1 MSEEKFKSQHLLTLR
16 GEQTTIEILAEKKK
30 AMGPGSL
37 IDGKMYSRIKGKNYN
52 SSLSFKII
60 LRKELVSKLKEA
72 GLLIGSQYKPYDYG
86 DKDIEVLNIG
96 DRNRLISAITDAKIK
111 EKSIKFVSL
120 VHGSNS
126 NLPNTTLNANGTL
139 RCWKCSISM
148 SFDDYIRY
156 VQSIPTDSSK
166 TCKIVKTCP
175 KDTKRGLNL
184 IKSLDDFSLETVR
197 GVFKILK
204 ANAGTGK
211 SSKILG
217 KAIDDPT
224 RPYLVL
230 APFIKDCE
238 AICGMYPSMIR
249 QFGGSENR
257 TREMNSHMMVKS
269 FNTFGFGHYNDN
281 VRAFFKGCIGQ
292 GGNNHR

>member
-1 MSEEKFKSQHLLTLR
+1 MTHAFKATLPPLSLKVPEGPESKSNKSPEKKTIGEILSSPETYNYSIRTGELLGQNTHLIVIDIDLKVGTHKITADKLLSIFKGYYTVKTPSGGYHIYLKVMSEEKFKSQHLLTLR

-120 VHGSNS
+120 VR
-126 NLPNTTLNANGTL
+126 L
-139 RCWKCSISM
+139 
-148 SFDDYIRY
+148 
-156 VQSIPTDSSK
+156 
-166 TCKIVKTCP
+166 
-175 KDTKRGLNL
+175 
-184 IKSLDDFSLETVR
+184 
-197 GVFKILK
+197 
-204 ANAGTGK
+204 
-211 SSKILG
+211 
-217 KAIDDPT
+217 
-224 RPYLVL
+224 
-230 APFIKDCE
+230 
-238 AICGMYPSMIR
+238 
-249 QFGGSENR
+249 
-257 TREMNSHMMVKS
+257 
-269 FNTFGFGHYNDN
+269 
-281 VRAFFKGCIGQ
+281 
-292 GGNNHR
+292 